1 MFAIFSQFFRNWKC
15 SHLYWKNFGLTRKN
29 FKSASCKLDNYLIYH
44 TQVCFQIVHF
54 LPDKPL
60 ILNFDSWLI
69 TSRREVSDKL
79 STIVSSTL
87 IIKFL
92 LIFSLC
98 TYFVFFCRI
107 NDGHSRMWKFKT
119 FAKNAC
125 IILYSFRFPSK
136 IHICSNTNFLE
147 WSLDCFFCY
156 FVSRQFIFSVFV
168 L

>member
-1 MFAIFSQFFRNWKC
+1 MYAILLDLILCAQKYISNYRREIFFSIFSYIENVLTYTVK
-15 SHLYWKNFGLTRKN
+15 SFGLTRKN

-87 IIKFL
+87 IIKL
-92 LIFSLC
+92 LPIFSLC
-98 TYFVFFCRI
+98 THFVI
-107 NDGHSRMWKFKT
+107 
-119 FAKNAC
+119 
-125 IILYSFRFPSK
+125 
-136 IHICSNTNFLE
+136 
-147 WSLDCFFCY
+147 
-156 FVSRQFIFSVFV
+156 FV
-168 L
+168 LQNQRRSFVDVDI

>member
-1 MFAIFSQFFRNWKC
+1 MYAFLLDLILCAQKYISNYRREIFFSIFSYIENVLTYTVK
-15 SHLYWKNFGLTRKN
+15 SFGLTRKN

-98 TYFVFFCRI
+98 TYFVFLFAESTTVIRGCGNLRLL
-107 NDGHSRMWKFKT
+107 RKT
-119 FAKNAC
+119 LA
-125 IILYSFRFPSK
+125 
-136 IHICSNTNFLE
+136 
-147 WSLDCFFCY
+147 
-156 FVSRQFIFSVFV
+156 
-168 L
+168 